1 MPGITMREAIRKWE
15 LKTGMS
21 PQEAVEVNLVCQLP
35 NLIERLDQD
44 INQFENCEKMSLS
57 TNSIGQ
63 IVQMP
68 RLKNLKILSLGRNN
82 IKKIA
87 NLDDVAGTLEQ
98 LWLSYNQIQRLD
110 NLAPLQKLHTFF
122 ISNNKINNWEEVAKC
137 SQLSELKSVVFI
149 GNPIYGEK
157 PKTENWPMVVRK
169 IPSVETVDGATITNQ
184 IRQEAEELE

>member
-15 LKTGMS
+15 QKTGMA
-21 PQEAVEVNLVCQLP
+21 PPDATEVNLVCVLP
-35 NLIERLDQD
+35 NLIERLDQE
-44 INQFENCEKMSLS
+44 INQFENCEKLSLS

-98 LWLSYNQIQRLD
+98 LWLSYNQI
-110 NLAPLQKLHTFF
+110 
-122 ISNNKINNWEEVAKC
+122 
-137 SQLSELKSVVFI
+137 
-149 GNPIYGEK
+149 
-157 PKTENWPMVVRK
+157 
-169 IPSVETVDGATITNQ
+169 
-184 IRQEAEELE
+184 